1 MAKFPND
8 TVTGC
13 LGVASTKPESKIC
26 KHKVVELSSIR
37 SDCCMFYVV
46 SMQTGEWTIL
56 VYNLLVFLIIL
67 TFAGEDIL

>member
-1 MAKFPND
+1 MTLSLAVLVLLQQSLNRKSVN
-8 TVTGC
+8 
-13 LGVASTKPESKIC
+13 IRY
-26 KHKVVELSSIR
+26 VELSSIR